1 MAIEQISSEQAKKTI
16 EIKAECAQSVAQK
29 MEQKATEQ
37 IKKAKEELDK
47 LSQSLAKIPEKAIKN
62 LNEAIYKLMK
72 IINGYEQP
80 DDPEFDP
87 AKIIAKI
94 KSLLKPVV
102 SALSSLPVPK
112 IPGLSNISKLL
123 DALTYMISSTSDND
137 TKSSIKKPKAEYPP
151 NLKATLL
158 DLLSAIQSLCTTL
171 PLVLINLIFQM
182 LDVIVGLFNDIAGVI
197 GVPSI
202 PYPLNLIPNCI
213 SMMPDIMNFALQVPG
228 KLMNT
233 IDGTLKQAYGKITS
247 MQFPETPDDVQKP
260 ELLSPCPCEE
270 RA

>member
-1 MAIEQISSEQAKKTI
+1 MAIEQISSEQAKKTV
-16 EIKAECAQSVAQK
+16 EIKAECAQSVAQQ

-37 IKKAKEELDK
+37 LKKAKEELDK

-62 LNEAIYKLMK
+62 LNEAIQKLMK
-72 IINGYEQP
+72 IINGYEPP

-87 AKIIAKI
+87 AKIIAKLE
-94 KSLLKPVV
+94 SLLKPVV

-112 IPGLSNISKLL
+112 IPGLSDISKLL
-123 DALTYMISSTSDND
+123 DALTSMISSTSDD
-137 TKSSIKKPKAEYPP
+137 TKSSTKKPKAEYPP

-182 LDVIVGLFNDIAGVI
+182 LDIIVGLFNDIAGVI

-213 SMMPDIMNFALQVPG
+213 SMMPDIMKFALQVPG

-233 IDGTLKQAYGKITS
+233 VDGTLKQAYGKITS
-247 MQFPETPDDVQKP
+247 MQFPEVPDDVQKP